1 MSQKITKNLTAN
13 DLRGC
18 IENYPIDLVELMIT
32 RAKESCAT
40 YNNTKEILDILES
53 CPNLAFDWRK
63 TPEGHDFWLDV
74 IVNNNFKVFFDLYPN
89 NCIEPEC
96 VYVIQDGTYN
106 ASDVIKTLESY
117 GGINSNN
124 VIGSA
129 KDCIYFIMPISA
141 TINWVKCGIECDY
154 NEFLKALNYKKVDIK
169 ASRVEISKADII
181 AAFNLDPHV
190 DIVITD

>member
-1 MSQKITKNLTAN
+1 MTQKITKNLTAN

-18 IENYPIDLVELMIT
+18 IENYPIGLVELMIT
-32 RAKESCAT
+32 RAQQSCAI

-74 IVNNNFKVFFDLYPN
+74 IVNNNFKAFFDLYPN
-89 NCIEPEC
+89 SCVEPAH
-96 VYVIQDGTYN
+96 VYVIQDGTYD

-124 VIGSA
+124 VIGGA
-129 KDCIYFIMPISA
+129 KDYMYFIMPISG
-141 TINWVKCGIECDY
+141 TINWVKCGIETDY

-169 ASRVEISKADII
+169 VSPVEISKGDIL
-181 AAFNLDPHV
+181 AAFNLKPHT
-190 DIVITD
+190 DIVIVD